1 MSEDAL
7 IRLKNLK
14 SLRLSPA
21 ALSAKVGGR
30 NSYWNDM
37 LSGKKSFGEKAARK
51 IEEKLGLPRGS
62 LDIEDG
68 STAPAKAEEHPR
80 ISPEAMLLAQLFDM
94 LPTDD
99 LIARATAHNA
109 AAQAIL
115 SVLSDMQARTIDA
128 QAPAVK
134 LKKQR
139 A

>member
-14 SLRLSPA
+14 NLRLSPA
-21 ALSAKVGGR
+21 ELSAKVGGR

-37 LSGKKSFGEKAARK
+37 LSGNKSFGEKAARK
-51 IEEKLGLPRGS
+51 IEEKLSLPRGS
-62 LDIEDG
+62 LDLVEG
-68 STAPAKAEEHPR
+68 ATALPAASDQPR
-80 ISPEAMLLAQLFDM
+80 ISPEALLLAQLFDM
-94 LPTDD
+94 LPAND

-109 AAQAIL
+109 ASEAIL
-115 SVLSDMQARTIDA
+115 RVLNDMQTRTIDA